1 MIKLEIND
9 KKYNI
14 PTSFEELK
22 LEQYCK
28 SFFNLPKTSEDM
40 DELEMFEVLKKN
52 ESIILSRLLGEDD
65 DFCLDLPLN
74 VYALVNEKVKFI
86 YDSEAFTKNHKSSIK
101 IDGKVYSIPPLNEM
115 SLRQYIDADM
125 VLKAEENPLQYVE
138 LLSVLLTAKDD
149 NGKWIPYDGSY
160 QEMMERVK
168 NLSCSDALPLVYHFF
183 LKSHT
188 SKKLSRVS
196 MKVEALNRQLHNI
209 QNS

>member
-22 LEQYCK
+22 LEQYC
-28 SFFNLPKTSEDM
+28 SAFFNLPKTSEDM

-65 DFCLDLPLN
+65 DFCMDLPLN